1 MINITKQIINYKN
14 IQLGVLN
21 FLLKHKKI
29 IIPFLFIFSYL
40 LLYFLIDFSTQS
52 LVAHDEGLYARRS
65 RILEESH
72 NWFSSPFPSPHHKTI
87 GSYWL
92 IALSIKLFGYSEF
105 ALRLP
110 SVLSSFVCLVISY
123 LIAVKIS
130 NKKSALISI
139 VSLSSM
145 PLWIQYSRY
154 ASPDFPFVLCIL
166 LVILFFL
173 KFIDSILFTNKYLF
187 IFLSGFFISI
197 AFFIRSYMIFAPL
210 IGLSPFLVFN
220 LLRSRKIFTFTFIS
234 GIIFGLVPT
243 VVSLYF
249 SYNKFGYRGITL
261 LFDFAKDKAIGG
273 LALNNVLLLP
283 LNYVY
288 LTFPIGIFMTILFV
302 FTKSNIRVKYPTL
315 VYLYPLISLVI
326 LLSMSTSYLHY
337 YLFLLPPF
345 SILFAVQLQSNS
357 FRFSISKYSIKY
369 SFLAFYI
376 VFGLTLS
383 SLMFY
388 YKDSLLMYSHGN
400 ILIIYFVFI
409 LLLLSFIISIKYL
422 FDTNKTNYNLTKFFY
437 NLVIPQY
444 VSISLLYNFGIVGN
458 PNYQLK
464 SFLNDEHVSSI
475 LQYNTI
481 YLFNVESKMNTLL
494 SYYLPSSVNIK
505 SLDSLSNNKYIITSD
520 KKYLDSISGNSLFS
534 PIKFFDKHYLLMKS
548 SQ

>member
-1 MINITKQIINYKN
+1 MINITNQFFNYKN
-14 IQLGVLN
+14 IQLRVLN
-21 FLLKHKKI
+21 LLTKHKKI

-40 LLYFLIDFSTQS
+40 LLYFLIDFSSQS

-92 IALSIKLFGYSEF
+92 IALSIRLFGYSEF

-110 SVLSSFVCLVISY
+110 SLLSSFVCLLISY

-130 NKKSALISI
+130 NRKSAILSL

-154 ASPDFPFVLCIL
+154 ASPDFPFVLCVL

-173 KFIDSILFTNKYLF
+173 KFNDSKLLINKFLF

-197 AFFIRSYMIFAPL
+197 AFFIRSYMIFVPV
-210 IGLSPFLVFN
+210 IGLSPFLIVN
-220 LLRSRKIFTFTFIS
+220 LFSSRKIFTFTFIS
-234 GIIFGLVPT
+234 GILFGLVPT
-243 VVSLYF
+243 IVSLYF
-249 SYNKFGYRGITL
+249 SYNKFGFKGITL

-273 LALNNVLLLP
+273 LELYNILLLP
-283 LNYVY
+283 LNYIY
-288 LTFPIGIFMTILFV
+288 LTFPIGIFITILLV
-302 FTKSNIRVKYPTL
+302 FTKSNIRVKYPLL

-345 SILFAVQLQSNS
+345 SILFAVKLQSYS

-369 SFLAFYI
+369 SFLVFYI
-376 VFGLTLS
+376 IIGLALS
-383 SLMFY
+383 FVIFY
-388 YKDSLLMYSHGN
+388 YKDSLLIYSHGN
-400 ILIIYFVFI
+400 NLIIYFVFT
-409 LLLLSFIISIKYL
+409 LLLLSFVISIKYL
-422 FDTNKTNYNLTKFFY
+422 FYTSKTKYNLIKFFY
-437 NLVIPQY
+437 NLIIPQY
-444 VSISLLYNFGIVGN
+444 ISISLLYNFGIIGN

-475 LQYNTI
+475 LQHNTI
-481 YLFNVESKMNTLL
+481 YLFNVDSKMNTLL

-505 SLDSLSNNKYIITSD
+505 SLDSFSNKKYIITSD
-520 KKYLDSISGNSLFS
+520 MKYFDTISGNSLFF
-534 PIKFFDKHYLLMKS
+534 PIKVFDKHFLLMRS